1 MALSNNPPSF
11 ARAALLVLVLAL
23 VVVDAQGGHGGGH
36 ISHSG
41 GGQGGGGKKR
51 HGGKK
56 AQRRRL
62 CSGPSCKAMSDL
74 LPQLAFADGFGP
86 KVHCGCADFAAGRCF
101 APGCFPCDGACF
113 TGEQRALAALPGPF
127 GTGLLCS
134 SGCLPCCQAPD
145 DDDLYEFSTCE
156 LPEGGCY

>member
-1 MALSNNPPSF
+1 MALSNNPASF

-23 VVVDAQGGHGGGH
+23 VVVDAHGGHGGGGH
-36 ISHSG
+36 GSHSG
-41 GGQGGGGKKR
+41 GHGGGKKR

-86 KVHCGCADFAAGRCF
+86 KVQCGCADFAAGRCF

-113 TGEQRALAALPGPF
+113 SGEQRGLAALPGPF